1 VAHDGTDNPRNS
13 LRNGDRH
20 RPGGLADLRAGQRA
34 SSALVPTAWI
44 GTGQDEVRLEGW
56 ATTLRNLNLSDKV
69 GVLYTGRHCRGTPV
83 SEFVVLTY
91 SAGPR
96 HRKLV
101 TV

>member
-1 VAHDGTDNPRNS
+1 MMVLTI
-13 LRNGDRH
+13 
-20 RPGGLADLRAGQRA
+20 LAILYATAIAIVLVGWPIYELGREPVRRWYQRRGSERA
-34 SSALVPTAWI
+34 
-44 GTGQDEVRLEGW
+44 QDEVRLEGW